1 VRIAIGTKNPTKVNA
16 VKEAFAKHV
25 NAEFIAINVSSNVSA
40 QPITDHETLTG
51 AMNRAKNA
59 LEAEGSHI
67 DLGVGLEGGLVKTDF
82 GYFLCNWG
90 ALVAHQS
97 QPIIAGGA
105 RIMIPDEIGDL
116 VFSGRELGDVMDD
129 YVKKNN
135 VRQNEGAIGIFTN
148 GLVDRTKM
156 FQELSSLLIGQYLY
170 QQKHK

>member
-1 VRIAIGTKNPTKVNA
+1 MRIAIGTKNPTKVNA
-16 VKEAFAKHV
+16 VKEAFSKHV